1 MFNVLS
7 TILKSILTDDD
18 THLHV
23 KDYAA
28 FLYRGLASGV
38 EDFKTTFL
46 DFRVESKYSEKHQ

>member
-7 TILKSILTDDD
+7 TILKNILTDDD

-38 EDFKTTFL
+38 EEFKTTFL
-46 DFRVESKYSEKHQ
+46 DFRVESKYL